1 MERLKDYKNLFMK
14 NKQII
19 EHYAGYVEIIISEG
33 NKLTLEEAVNYA
45 YEMFKEDTTRRKNCR
60 ANRFIGGEKLKHELK
75 KRFIEIG
82 LK

>member
-1 MERLKDYKNLFMK
+1 MTTE
-14 NKQII
+14 QII
-19 EHYAGYVEIIISEG
+19 EHYAGYVELIMAEG
-33 NKLTLEEAVNYA
+33 NKLTLEEAMHYA

-60 ANRFIGGEKLKHELK
+60 ANRFIGGTKLKQELK

>member
-1 MERLKDYKNLFMK
+1 MTTE
-14 NKQII
+14 QII

-33 NKLTLEEAVNYA
+33 YKLTLNEAVNYA
-45 YEMFKEDTTRRKNCR
+45 YEMFKEDTTRWKNCR
-60 ANRFIGGEKLKHELK
+60 ANRFMGGEKLKQELK